1 MRIFIPVEISFMNIL
16 CSFKLTSLPLLTVS
30 SRSDRIVMSW
40 SPFVEVM
47 TVENPACRP
56 TIKEKGCQ
64 EIRQHSLLIECS
76 HITLP
81 RGVEKKTPQYS
92 LYLNILFNLH
102 VHFSIFNGYWLYKY
116 RWDYSL
122 SAIDLRRSPPEHE
135 ECRLGLPVL
144 YSELR
149 GCSLRFNISGTWR

>member
-30 SRSDRIVMSW
+30 SDRIVMSW

-56 TIKEKGCQ
+56 TIKEVVKRFDS
-64 EIRQHSLLIECS
+64 IRCSLS
-76 HITLP
+76 AVTLRSP
-81 RGVEKKTPQYS
+81 VALKKDPTYS

-149 GCSLRFNISGTWR
+149 GCSLRLNISGTWR